1 MKGVVLIGTLFVG
14 ASSSTSSSSS
24 TTQAFVLPNH
34 NTLPYTTESLA
45 SSVAVGPRQRIT
57 TTRKITNRQ
66 LPKSRT
72 KNTSTT
78 QLYDGVILAVPDDFF
93 TVTGL
98 ILGTTYTLMRAINR
112 VVLENVAWEMRLE
125 DSRQK
130 KLDNVDDDEISIFT
144 ELDLRRQD
152 AANSKSAYGSEA
164 MEGRAGGR
172 VEGRGRQRRVMT
184 KEYGGFDG
192 DERRDRGNEDTDE
205 DSESRKY
212 TMTDEQILQFEQE
225 YGIEYDPYYD
235 EPYTE
240 EELPDDMKFYKDKSY
255 GDRRYENG
263 ELFYQD
269 EEYKN
274 LYWRQGG
281 RPRLRQFWEM
291 F

>member
-1 MKGVVLIGTLFVG
+1 MKGAVLIGTLFVT
-14 ASSSTSSSSS
+14 ASSSSSS
-24 TTQAFVLPNH
+24 TTQAFIIPNH

-45 SSVAVGPRQRIT
+45 SSVAAVGPRQRST
-57 TTRKITNRQ
+57 TIRQINNRQ
-66 LPKSRT
+66 LPRLT
-72 KNTSTT
+72 KTRKTSTT

-98 ILGTTYTLMRAINR
+98 ILGTTYTLMKAINR
-112 VVLENVAWEMRLE
+112 VVLENVAWENRLE
-125 DSRQK
+125 DVRQK
-130 KLDNVDDDEISIFT
+130 KLDNVDDDEISLFT

-152 AANSKSAYGSEA
+152 AANSKSAYGAEA

>member
-1 MKGVVLIGTLFVG
+1 MKPAILLIGTLFVG
-14 ASSSTSSSSS
+14 ISSSSLSS
-24 TTQAFVLPNH
+24 TKQAFVHPNH
-34 NTLPYTTESLA
+34 STIPHYTESFS
-45 SSVAVGPRQRIT
+45 SSVAVGPSQRSSNIRQIYD
-57 TTRKITNRQ
+57 RQ
-66 LPKSRT
+66 LAT
-72 KNTSTT
+72 TTT
-78 QLYDGVILAVPDDFF
+78 QLYNGVYLAVPDDFF

-98 ILGTTYTLMRAINR
+98 ILGTTYTLMKAINR
-112 VVLENVAWEMRLE
+112 VVLENVAWENRLE
-125 DSRQK
+125 DVRQT
-130 KLDNVDDDEISIFT
+130 KLDNLDNENISLFT

-164 MEGRAGGR
+164 REGRAGGR
-172 VEGRGRQRRVMT
+172 VEGRGRDRRVMT

-192 DERRDRGNEDTDE
+192 EERRGRGDDDTDG
-205 DSESRKY
+205 DTESRKY
-212 TMTDEQILQFEQE
+212 SMTDEQILQFEQE
-225 YGIEYDPYYD
+225 YAIDYDPYYD

-240 EELPDDMKFYKDKSY
+240 EELPDDMKFHKDKSY

-269 EEYKN
+269 EENKN